1 MAHGMKVIGADAFG
15 KKLGK
20 YPELVGRTVESVLK
34 QEARALC
41 IKLGGAAMPVG
52 LTETA
57 RVQAHR
63 AKVARQIGEV
73 YVSQDR
79 KNAIAAEIKRRSPD
93 LARAYVRAS
102 REGNEAQMRRYMREA
117 GLVIGG
123 LNPAV
128 HRNARTGQYGKVEM
142 SGPREVVSKPQLDAF
157 IRKKQANVGTAKAG
171 WYAAAKALGG
181 RIRRNLVADDGR
193 RSTIEIFPAYV
204 KKIAR
209 KFPGLGGAKVMPGRV
224 EIFTNVRH
232 AEEAYLGMAVDDAIY
247 YGKLSFKVAIEKAL
261 RRIRER
267 GFRDAA

>member
-1 MAHGMKVIGADAFG
+1 MAHGMKVIGADAFAN
-15 KKLGK
+15 KLAK
-20 YPELVGRTVESVLK
+20 YPALLDRTLESVLK
-34 QEARALC
+34 QEARAIC

-52 LTETA
+52 LQETA

-63 AKVARQIGEV
+63 AKVAAQVGWV
-73 YVSQDR
+73 YASQDQR
-79 KNAIAAEIKRRSPD
+79 RVILSEIKRRSPV
-93 LARAYVRAS
+93 LARAYARAMKD
-102 REGNEAQMRRYMREA
+102 GNEAQMKRYMTEA

-128 HRNARTGQYGKVEM
+128 HRNARTGPYGKVQHT
-142 SGPREVVSKPQLDAF
+142 GPREIVPKQQLDAF
-157 IRKKQANVGTAKAG
+157 VRKKQANVGTAKAG

-181 RIRRNLVADDGR
+181 RIRRNLVAEDGK
-193 RSTIEIFPAYV
+193 RSTIEIFPAYI

-209 KFPGLGGAKVMPGRV
+209 RFPGLGGAKIMPGRV
-224 EIFTNVRH
+224 EVFTNVRH
-232 AEEAYLGMAVDDAIY
+232 AEDAYLGMAVDDAIY